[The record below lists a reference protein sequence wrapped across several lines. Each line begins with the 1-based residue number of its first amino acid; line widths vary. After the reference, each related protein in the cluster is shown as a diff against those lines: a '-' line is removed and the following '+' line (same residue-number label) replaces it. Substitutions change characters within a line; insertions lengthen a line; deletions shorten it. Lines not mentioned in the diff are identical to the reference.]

1 MESDIF
7 NFTTFESNNRILKYS
22 YKYPRPALTVDAVV
36 FRKEASKTE
45 VLLIQRKNTP
55 FQESWALPGGFVDMD
70 ETLETAVHRELF
82 EETGLKN
89 ILLTQM
95 HAFSTLGRDP
105 RGHTISVVFWGI
117 LENEQ
122 KPKAGDDAQSAKWFD
137 LNKLPKL
144 AFDHAEVVEMAISTF
159 RNSSKLL

>member
-82 EETGLKN
+82 EETGLKK